1 MKPLS
6 SIGNCMKRTVF
17 YIGPDTTIS
26 EAVTMMVDKRVG
38 TLPVVDE
45 NDVLVGVTTI
55 SDIIKIFLPDF
66 VSLLSDID
74 FIKDYGNFKMPS
86 PETLEKVQNQP
97 ISEIMEKPVAVEGD
111 SSLIRALSIMHKH
124 NLADLPVLKQGKL
137 CGIASRVD
145 IGGEFFS
152 SWRTSKPERQERD

>member
-17 YIGPDTTIS
+17 YISPDTTIR

-45 NDVLVGVTTI
+45 DDVLVGVTTI

-74 FIKDYGNFKMPS
+74 FVKDYGNLKIPS
-86 PETLEKVQNQP
+86 PETLEKVQNQSV
-97 ISEIMEKPVAVEGD
+97 SEIMEEPVAVEGD

-124 NLADLPVLKQGKL
+124 NLTDLPVLNEGKL

-145 IGGEFFS
+145 IGREFFS
-152 SWRTSKPERQERD
+152 RWRTMDSE

>member
-1 MKPLS
+1 MPLS
-6 SIGNCMKRTVF
+6 NIGNCMKRTVIF
-17 YIGPDTTIS
+17 VSPDTTIGQ
-26 EAVTMMVDKRVG
+26 AVTLMIEKRVG
-38 TLPVVDE
+38 TLPIVDE
-45 NDVLVGVTTI
+45 DNALVGVITI

-74 FIKDYGNFKMPS
+74 FIKDYGNMKIP
-86 PETLEKVQNQP
+86 PLETLEKVENQ
-97 ISEIMEKPVAVEGD
+97 SVAEIMEEPVAVEED

-124 NLADLPVLKQGKL
+124 NLADLPVLEQGKL

-145 IGGEFFS
+145 IGREFFS